1 MFDEQYCSHVIE
13 RKMKRPRRRERRC
26 RKLPD
31 DLTEKSDGTGIRKRK
46 H

>member
-1 MFDEQYCSHVIE
+1 MFDEQYFSHVIE
-13 RKMKRPRRRERRC
+13 RKMKMPRRQGRRC

-31 DLTEKSDGTGIRKRK
+31 DLKEKSDGTGIRKRK